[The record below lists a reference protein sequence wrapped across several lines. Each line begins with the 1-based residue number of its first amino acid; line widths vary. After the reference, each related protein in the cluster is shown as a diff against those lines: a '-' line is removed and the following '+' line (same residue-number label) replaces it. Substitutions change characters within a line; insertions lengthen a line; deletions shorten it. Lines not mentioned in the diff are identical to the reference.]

1 MEMISLVFWKIGDTT
16 IYFWNF
22 LTFKNEKN
30 CSILI
35 FDQISGQE
43 EYDEHH
49 SEITQCRFSNS
60 GATIASSDVD
70 GVVKVS
76 MDFSLKA
83 GKY

>member
-1 MEMISLVFWKIGDTT
+1 MPKWTT
-16 IYFWNF
+16 IDESTSEVIV
-22 LTFKNEKN
+22 LN

-76 MDFSLKA
+76 MDFF
-83 GKY
+83 

>member
-1 MEMISLVFWKIGDTT
+1 MVWT
-16 IYFWNF
+16 
-22 LTFKNEKN
+22 
-30 CSILI
+30 ILI
-35 FDQISGQE
+35 FYQISGQE

-76 MDFSLKA
+76 IGFF
-83 GKY
+83 

>member
-1 MEMISLVFWKIGDTT
+1 MEIISLGFWKIEDTT
-16 IYFWNF
+16 ISFWNF

-76 MDFSLKA
+76 MDFF
-83 GKY
+83 

>member
-1 MEMISLVFWKIGDTT
+1 MRIRQTAWT
-16 IYFWNF
+16 
-22 LTFKNEKN
+22 
-30 CSILI
+30 ILI

-76 MDFSLKA
+76 MDFIKQANTKRELC
-83 GKY
+83 YVLFF